1 MINSD
6 LLVDSLDNEDEEDGN
21 QSNLLESLEECKDE
35 VNTPSLFHKGTGS
48 QPFSPQ
54 VLEYYSQGNQQFCD
68 QPFLKAQDKLTLEDD
83 DSEQE
88 EFIVRD
94 SNQLEI
100 VIEEDQYCHRQ
111 NSEESDFELSD
122 TLYKQ

>member
-54 VLEYYSQGNQQFCD
+54 VLEYYCQGNQQFLD
-68 QPFLKAQDKLTLEDD
+68 YNYEGEQPFKP
-83 DSEQE
+83 
-88 EFIVRD
+88 
-94 SNQLEI
+94 
-100 VIEEDQYCHRQ
+100 
-111 NSEESDFELSD
+111 
-122 TLYKQ
+122 